1 MMPRMVVSALL
12 AAAAFGGEVPA
23 RQEAIGKQIASM
35 EKAVDKYFRSIS
47 VVPAIPMIGTARG
60 VYLAGYG
67 AVFSVE
73 INLVP
78 VANVSPF
85 RSAYSEEE
93 KRQLNARKRQRLE
106 DLERMMREILT
117 REGAALTEVGAE
129 EQVALAV
136 SLFYFPWEDL
146 TQLPRQVVMAGARGE
161 LASAADLRTRYY

>member
-1 MMPRMVVSALL
+1 MTARIVALALL
-12 AAAAFGGEVPA
+12 AAAAFGGEIPA
-23 RQEAIGKQIASM
+23 RTTALGKQVAAM
-35 EKAVDKYFRSIS
+35 EKAVDKHFRSIS
-47 VVPAIPMIGTARG
+47 IVPAIAMVGTARG
-60 VYLAGYG
+60 AYLADYG

-85 RSAYSEEE
+85 RSAYTEEE
-93 KRQLNARKRQRLE
+93 KRQLNIRKRQRME
-106 DLERMMREILT
+106 DLERMMREVLT
-117 REGAALTEVGAE
+117 REGAGLTEVGAE

-161 LASAADLRTRYY
+161 LASAASLSTRYY